1 MGSEM
6 CIRDSKKIEENLNN
20 KESMWLDQL
29 SLKQSDPKSDLPK
42 AAVLIALTDEEN
54 PEVIYTLRSNKVSSH
69 QGEVSF
75 PGGMQEESD
84 TSLIMI
90 ALRESEE
97 EIGLPQNCV
106 KILGSLDTM
115 VSRFNVSVTPFVG
128 VIPGDVELNTSSE
141 EIEACFKVPLSFL
154 LKDKRYRNDEVNR
167 NGETFY
173 MPAYKYSSYVIWGL
187 TAMITVNFLNRALEA
202 KIDMSLPSKIEGE
215 EG

>member
-1 MGSEM
+1 ML
-6 CIRDSKKIEENLNN
+6 KKIEDNLNK
-20 KESMWLDQL
+20 KESTWLDQL

-84 TSLIMI
+84 ASLII
-90 ALRESEE
+90 TALRESEE

-128 VIPGDVELNTSSE
+128 VIPGDVELNSSSE
-141 EIEACFKVPLSFL
+141 EIEACFRVPLSFL

-187 TAMITVNFLNRALEA
+187 TAMITVNFLNRALDA

>member
-1 MGSEM
+1 ML
-6 CIRDSKKIEENLNN
+6 KKIEDSLNK
-20 KESMWLDQL
+20 KESTWLDQL

-84 TSLIMI
+84 TSLII
-90 ALRESEE
+90 TALRESEE

-141 EIEACFKVPLSFL
+141 EIEACFRVPLSFL

-187 TAMITVNFLNRALEA
+187 TAMITVNFLNRALDA

>member
-1 MGSEM
+1 ML
-6 CIRDSKKIEENLNN
+6 KKIEENLNN
-20 KESMWLDQL
+20 KESTWLDQL

-84 TSLIMI
+84 TSLIMT

-187 TAMITVNFLNRALEA
+187 TAMITVNFLNRALDT

>member
-1 MGSEM
+1 ML
-6 CIRDSKKIEENLNN
+6 KKIEDNLNK
-20 KESMWLDQL
+20 KESTWLDQL

-84 TSLIMI
+84 TSLII
-90 ALRESEE
+90 TALRESEE

-141 EIEACFKVPLSFL
+141 EIEACFRVPLSFL

-187 TAMITVNFLNRALEA
+187 TAMITVNFLNRALDT

>member
-1 MGSEM
+1 ML
-6 CIRDSKKIEENLNN
+6 KKIEDNLNK
-20 KESMWLDQL
+20 KESTWLDQL

-84 TSLIMI
+84 TSLII
-90 ALRESEE
+90 TALRESEE

-141 EIEACFKVPLSFL
+141 EIEACFRLPLSFL

-187 TAMITVNFLNRALEA
+187 TAMITVNFLNRALDA

-215 EG
+215 KG

>member
-1 MGSEM
+1 ML
-6 CIRDSKKIEENLNN
+6 KKIEDNLNK
-20 KESMWLDQL
+20 KESTWLDQL

-84 TSLIMI
+84 TSLII
-90 ALRESEE
+90 TALRESEE
-97 EIGLPQNCV
+97 EIGLPQNYV

-115 VSRFNVSVTPFVG
+115 VSRFNISVTPFVG
-128 VIPGDVELNTSSE
+128 VILGDVELNTSSE

-167 NGETFY
+167 SGETFY

-187 TAMITVNFLNRALEA
+187 TAMIRVNFLNRALDA

-215 EG
+215 KG

>member
-1 MGSEM
+1 M
-6 CIRDSKKIEENLNN
+6 
-20 KESMWLDQL
+20 
-29 SLKQSDPKSDLPK
+29 
-42 AAVLIALTDEEN
+42 
-54 PEVIYTLRSNKVSSH
+54 RSNKVASH

-84 TSLIMI
+84 TSLII
-90 ALRESEE
+90 TALRESEE

-141 EIEACFKVPLSFL
+141 EIEACFRVPLSFL

-187 TAMITVNFLNRALEA
+187 TAMITVNFLNRALDA

-215 EG
+215 KG

>member
-1 MGSEM
+1 ML
-6 CIRDSKKIEENLNN
+6 KKIEDNLNK
-20 KESMWLDQL
+20 KESTWLDQL

-75 PGGMQEESD
+75 PGGMREESD
-84 TSLIMI
+84 TSLIKT

-97 EIGLPQNCV
+97 EIGLPQNYV

-128 VIPGDVELNTSSE
+128 VIPSDVELNTSSE

-187 TAMITVNFLNRALEA
+187 TAMITVNFLNRALDA

>member
-1 MGSEM
+1 ML
-6 CIRDSKKIEENLNN
+6 KKIEDNLNK
-20 KESMWLDQL
+20 KESTWLDQL
-29 SLKQSDPKSDLPK
+29 SLKQSDTKSDLPK

-84 TSLIMI
+84 TSLII
-90 ALRESEE
+90 TALRESEE

-141 EIEACFKVPLSFL
+141 EIEACFRVPLSFL

-187 TAMITVNFLNRALEA
+187 TAMITVNFLNRALDA

-215 EG
+215 KG

>member
-1 MGSEM
+1 ML
-6 CIRDSKKIEENLNN
+6 KKIEDNLNK
-20 KESMWLDQL
+20 KESTWLDQL

-84 TSLIMI
+84 TSLII
-90 ALRESEE
+90 TALRESEE

-141 EIEACFKVPLSFL
+141 EIEACFRVPLSFL

-173 MPAYKYSSYVIWGL
+173 MPAYKYSSYIIWGL

>member
-1 MGSEM
+1 ML
-6 CIRDSKKIEENLNN
+6 KKIEDNLNK
-20 KESMWLDQL
+20 KESTWLDQL

-84 TSLIMI
+84 TSLII
-90 ALRESEE
+90 TALRESEE

-141 EIEACFKVPLSFL
+141 EIEACFRVPLSFL

-202 KIDMSLPSKIEGE
+202 KIDLI
-215 EG
+215 

>member
-1 MGSEM
+1 ML
-6 CIRDSKKIEENLNN
+6 KTIEENLNRRKSN
-20 KESMWLDQL
+20 WLDQL
-29 SLKQSDPKSDLPK
+29 SFKQSKPQEGLPK
-42 AAVLIALTDEEN
+42 AAVLIAVTDEDS
-54 PEVIYTLRSNKVSSH
+54 PKIIYTLRSNKVSSH
-69 QGEVSF
+69 QGEVAF

-84 TSLIMI
+84 SSLII
-90 ALRESEE
+90 TALRESEE

-106 KILGSLDTM
+106 EILGSLDTM

-128 VIPGDVELNTSSE
+128 VIPGEVELNTTSQ
-141 EIEACFKVPLSFL
+141 EIEAYFRVPLSFL
-154 LKDKRYRNDEVNR
+154 LKDKRYRNDEVSR

>member
-1 MGSEM
+1 ML
-6 CIRDSKKIEENLNN
+6 KKIEDNLNK
-20 KESMWLDQL
+20 KESTWLDQL

-42 AAVLIALTDEEN
+42 AAVLIALTEEKN

-84 TSLIMI
+84 SSLIMT

-128 VIPGDVELNTSSE
+128 VIPGDVELNSSSE
-141 EIEACFKVPLSFL
+141 EIEACFRVPLSFL

-187 TAMITVNFLNRALEA
+187 TAMITVNFLNRALDA

>member
-1 MGSEM
+1 ML
-6 CIRDSKKIEENLNN
+6 KKIEENLNN
-20 KESMWLDQL
+20 KESTWLDQL

-84 TSLIMI
+84 SSLIMT

-106 KILGSLDTM
+106 KIIGSLDTM

-128 VIPGDVELNTSSE
+128 VIPVDVDLNTSSE

>member
-1 MGSEM
+1 ML
-6 CIRDSKKIEENLNN
+6 KKIEENLNN
-20 KESMWLDQL
+20 KESTWLDQL

-84 TSLIMI
+84 TSLIMT

-128 VIPGDVELNTSSE
+128 IIPGDVELNTSSE

>member
-1 MGSEM
+1 ML
-6 CIRDSKKIEENLNN
+6 KKIEENLNN
-20 KESMWLDQL
+20 KESTWLDQL
-29 SLKQSDPKSDLPK
+29 SLKKSDPKLDLPK

-75 PGGMQEESD
+75 PGGMREESD
-84 TSLIMI
+84 TSLIMT

-115 VSRFNVSVTPFVG
+115 VSRFNISVTPFVG

-187 TAMITVNFLNRALEA
+187 TAMITVNFLNRALDA

>member
-1 MGSEM
+1 ML
-6 CIRDSKKIEENLNN
+6 KKIEDNLNK
-20 KESMWLDQL
+20 KESTWLDQL

-69 QGEVSF
+69 QGEDSF

-84 TSLIMI
+84 TSLII
-90 ALRESEE
+90 TALRESEE

-141 EIEACFKVPLSFL
+141 EIEACFRVPLSFL

-187 TAMITVNFLNRALEA
+187 TAMITVNFLNRALDA

>member
-1 MGSEM
+1 ML
-6 CIRDSKKIEENLNN
+6 KKIEDNLNK
-20 KESMWLDQL
+20 KESTWLDQL

-54 PEVIYTLRSNKVSSH
+54 PEVIYTLRSNKASSH

-84 TSLIMI
+84 TSLII
-90 ALRESEE
+90 TALRESEE

-141 EIEACFKVPLSFL
+141 EIEACFRVPLSFL

-187 TAMITVNFLNRALEA
+187 TAMITVNFLNRALDA

>member
-1 MGSEM
+1 ML
-6 CIRDSKKIEENLNN
+6 KKIEENLNN
-20 KESMWLDQL
+20 KESTWLDQL

-84 TSLIMI
+84 SSLIMT

-106 KILGSLDTM
+106 KIIGSLDTM

-128 VIPGDVELNTSSE
+128 VIPVDVDLNTSSE

-187 TAMITVNFLNRALEA
+187 TAMITVNFLNRALDA
-202 KIDMSLPSKIEGE
+202 KIEMSLPSKIEGE
-215 EG
+215 ER

>member
-1 MGSEM
+1 ML
-6 CIRDSKKIEENLNN
+6 KKIEENLNN
-20 KESMWLDQL
+20 KESTWLDQL

-54 PEVIYTLRSNKVSSH
+54 PEIIYTLRSNKVSSH

-84 TSLIMI
+84 TSLII
-90 ALRESEE
+90 TALRESEE

>member
-1 MGSEM
+1 ML
-6 CIRDSKKIEENLNN
+6 KKIEENLNN
-20 KESMWLDQL
+20 KESTWLDQL

-84 TSLIMI
+84 SSLIMT

-115 VSRFNVSVTPFVG
+115 VSRFNISVTPFVG

-187 TAMITVNFLNRALEA
+187 TAMITVNFLNRALDT

>member
-1 MGSEM
+1 ML
-6 CIRDSKKIEENLNN
+6 KKIEENLNN
-20 KESMWLDQL
+20 KESTWLDQL

-84 TSLIMI
+84 SSLIMT

-187 TAMITVNFLNRALEA
+187 TAMITVNFLNRALDA

>member
-1 MGSEM
+1 ML
-6 CIRDSKKIEENLNN
+6 KKIEENLNN
-20 KESMWLDQL
+20 KESTWLDQL

-84 TSLIMI
+84 TSLIMT

-128 VIPGDVELNTSSE
+128 VIPGDVELNTSSK

-187 TAMITVNFLNRALEA
+187 TAMITVNFLNRALDA

>member
-1 MGSEM
+1 ML
-6 CIRDSKKIEENLNN
+6 KKIEENLNN
-20 KESMWLDQL
+20 KESTWLDQL

-84 TSLIMI
+84 TSLIMT

-115 VSRFNVSVTPFVG
+115 VSRFNISVTPFVG

-187 TAMITVNFLNRALEA
+187 TAMITVNFLNRALDA

>member
-1 MGSEM
+1 ML
-6 CIRDSKKIEENLNN
+6 KKIEDNLNK
-20 KESMWLDQL
+20 KESTWLDQL

-84 TSLIMI
+84 TSLII
-90 ALRESEE
+90 TALRESEE

-141 EIEACFKVPLSFL
+141 EIEACFRVPLSFL

-187 TAMITVNFLNRALEA
+187 TAMITVNFLNSALDA

>member
-1 MGSEM
+1 ML
-6 CIRDSKKIEENLNN
+6 KKIEENLNN
-20 KESMWLDQL
+20 KESTWLDQL

-84 TSLIMI
+84 TSLII
-90 ALRESEE
+90 TALRESEE

-128 VIPGDVELNTSSE
+128 IIPGDVELNTSSE
-141 EIEACFKVPLSFL
+141 EIEACFRVPLSFL

-187 TAMITVNFLNRALEA
+187 TAMITVNFLNRALDA

-215 EG
+215 KG

>member
-1 MGSEM
+1 ML
-6 CIRDSKKIEENLNN
+6 KKIEENLNN
-20 KESMWLDQL
+20 KESTWLDQL

-84 TSLIMI
+84 SSLIMT

-115 VSRFNVSVTPFVG
+115 VSRFNISVTPFVG

-187 TAMITVNFLNRALEA
+187 TAMITVNFLNRALDA

>member
-1 MGSEM
+1 ML
-6 CIRDSKKIEENLNN
+6 KKIEDNLNK
-20 KESMWLDQL
+20 KESSWLDQL

-42 AAVLIALTDEEN
+42 AAVLIALTEEEN

-84 TSLIMI
+84 TSLIMT

-128 VIPGDVELNTSSE
+128 VIPGNVELNTSSE

-187 TAMITVNFLNRALEA
+187 TAMITVNFLNRALDA

>member
-1 MGSEM
+1 ML
-6 CIRDSKKIEENLNN
+6 KKIEDNLNK
-20 KESMWLDQL
+20 KESTWLDQL

-84 TSLIMI
+84 TSLII
-90 ALRESEE
+90 TALRESEE

-141 EIEACFKVPLSFL
+141 EIEACFRVPLSFL

>member
-1 MGSEM
+1 ML
-6 CIRDSKKIEENLNN
+6 KTIEDNLNRRKSN
-20 KESMWLDQL
+20 WLDQL
-29 SLKQSDPKSDLPK
+29 SFKQSKPQEGLPK
-42 AAVLIALTDEEN
+42 AAVLIAVTDEDS
-54 PEVIYTLRSNKVSSH
+54 PKIIYTLRSNKVSSH

-84 TSLIMI
+84 TSLIMT

-106 KILGSLDTM
+106 EILGSLDTM

-128 VIPGDVELNTSSE
+128 VIPGGVELNTTSQ
-141 EIEACFKVPLSFL
+141 EIEACFRVPLSFL
-154 LKDKRYRNDEVNR
+154 LKDKRYRNDEVSR

-187 TAMITVNFLNRALEA
+187 TAMITVNFLNRALDA

>member
-1 MGSEM
+1 ML
-6 CIRDSKKIEENLNN
+6 KKIEENLNN
-20 KESMWLDQL
+20 KESTWLDQL

-84 TSLIMI
+84 TSLII
-90 ALRESEE
+90 TALRESEE

-128 VIPGDVELNTSSE
+128 VIPGDVELNSSSE
-141 EIEACFKVPLSFL
+141 EIEACFRVPLSFL

-187 TAMITVNFLNRALEA
+187 TAMITVNFLNRALDA

>member
-1 MGSEM
+1 ML
-6 CIRDSKKIEENLNN
+6 KKIEENLNN
-20 KESMWLDQL
+20 KESTWLDQL

-42 AAVLIALTDEEN
+42 AAVLIALTDEEH

-84 TSLIMI
+84 SSLIMT

-187 TAMITVNFLNRALEA
+187 TAMITVNFLNRALDA

>member
-1 MGSEM
+1 ML
-6 CIRDSKKIEENLNN
+6 KKIEDNLNK
-20 KESMWLDQL
+20 KESTWLDQL

-42 AAVLIALTDEEN
+42 AAVLIALTEEEN

-84 TSLIMI
+84 TSLIMT

-128 VIPGDVELNTSSE
+128 VIPDDVELNTSSE
-141 EIEACFKVPLSFL
+141 EIEACFRVPLSFL

-187 TAMITVNFLNRALEA
+187 TAMITVNFLNRALDA

>member
-1 MGSEM
+1 ML
-6 CIRDSKKIEENLNN
+6 KKIEENLNN
-20 KESMWLDQL
+20 KESTWLDQL

-75 PGGMQEESD
+75 PGGMKEESD
-84 TSLIMI
+84 SSLIMT

-187 TAMITVNFLNRALEA
+187 TAMITVNFLNRALDA